1 MSLTAGIDIGS
12 ITAKAA
18 VLRNGELLGTQVIFT
33 GYNAEITGLRVFEEL
48 VKKLWANG
56 NFLKKELSALGFD
69 TGASE
74 TPITPVIIGEAA
86 DAKAFSAKLFEQGV
100 FATAIVFPT
109 VPRGT
114 ARIRAMVSAAH
125 SEDDLRFAVEKFAAV
140 GREMGIIS

>member
-1 MSLTAGIDIGS
+1 MAAGSAILVDYLRQKARPNLFSSALTIPDVAANIDS
-12 ITAKAA
+12 
-18 VLRNGELLGTQVIFT
+18 V
-33 GYNAEITGLRVFEEL
+33 EILQESEDL
-48 VKKLWANG
+48 VKNLWANG
-56 NFLKKELSALGFD
+56 NFLKKELASLGFD

-86 DAKAFSAKLFEQGV
+86 DAKAFSAKLFERGV

-125 SEDDLRFAVEKFAAV
+125 SEDDLRFGVGQFAAV

>member
-1 MSLTAGIDIGS
+1 MSSLPLLTMMM
-12 ITAKAA
+12 
-18 VLRNGELLGTQVIFT
+18 VVPLLGAIIVAALPGDSARLAKPI
-33 GYNAEITGLRVFEEL
+33 
-48 VKKLWANG
+48 
-56 NFLKKELSALGFD
+56 ALGASLVTLVLALMAWARFD

-86 DAKAFSAKLFEQGV
+86 DAKAFSAKLFERGV

-109 VPRGT
+109 GPRGT

-125 SEDDLRFAVEKFAAV
+125 AEDDLRFGVGQFAAV